1 MLDHGLCDN
10 SITIHEACTLECGVT
25 TAAIENNAS
34 RVLVPLVLQ

>member
-10 SITIHEACTLECGVT
+10 SITLHEVCTLECGV